1 MAVKF
6 QKGEAV
12 RQVIPAPIEGVID
25 SFKFDESSGDVK
37 YIVAWEDVDGVVCTR
52 SFDEDQIEAAV

>member
-12 RQVIPAPIEGVID
+12 RQVVPAPVAGVID
-25 SFKFDESSGDVK
+25 SFKFDEASGDVK
-37 YIVAWEDVDGVVCTR
+37 YIVTWKDADGVVCTR